1 MGRCARHGRS
11 LSGEESTTMA
21 ETASD
26 VGTVAQVADALVA
39 WLRREAQERGAKALV
54 VGLSGGIDSAVTA
67 GLCARAMPGAVY
79 TLLLPMH
86 SAPADAADAQAVA
99 ERFGLPW
106 RRVDLS
112 DVYDRFLD
120 ALGADIAAVRAVQ
133 VNLRPRLRMAAL
145 YAEAAHREGLVVGTS
160 NRDELELG
168 YFTKFGDGGCDLEP
182 IGSLDKSEVR
192 ALAAY
197 LGVPD
202 AVIRRAPSAGLWEGQ
217 TDEGEFGF
225 TYEAL
230 DRYRRTGEGDPELV
244 RKVAILR
251 ANARHKLEPPP
262 VAPHP

>member
-1 MGRCARHGRS
+1 
-11 LSGEESTTMA
+11 MA
-21 ETASD
+21 ETAFG
-26 VGTVAQVADALVA
+26 VETIARVADGLVT
-39 WLRREAQERGAKALV
+39 WLRREAEEREAKALV

-79 TLLLPMH
+79 TLLMPIH

-112 DVYDRFLD
+112 DVYDRFLE
-120 ALGADIAAVRAVQ
+120 ALGPETAAARAVQ

-145 YAEAAHREGLVVGTS
+145 YAEAARREGLVVGTS

-168 YFTKFGDGGCDLEP
+168 YFTKFGDGACDLEP
-182 IGSLDKSEVR
+182 IGSLDKGEVR

-197 LGVPD
+197 LGVPE

-244 RKVAILR
+244 QRVADLRRK
-251 ANARHKLEPPP
+251 ARHKLEPPP